1 MPLSTAHQIAGIL
14 PALPTPMTA
23 GGEVDAKGLERL
35 IEHVIR
41 GGVHA
46 LWVLGST
53 SEFPALS
60 PEERKLVVDVA
71 FQTAKGRVPIMVGVI
86 DNDARKVV
94 ANAASAKSAGAAACF
109 LTLPYYF
116 IVDQREAVR
125 HIREIAAESP
135 LPVILYDNPP
145 STGIKLT
152 VDTLAAMAEEPNL
165 IGLKDSTCDFIRFQ
179 NSLVTLKKQRTFTI
193 LQGIDQLVAAS
204 LLMGADGAIVALGSI
219 APKLFVDLYQAA
231 KSGDLPKV
239 MTLQARVLRLC
250 RLYSIA
256 ADLTDGAFF
265 AGMKAALEVLGIGGR
280 SVSRPLYEMPKE
292 KMPEVE
298 ALLEECGALAG

>member
-1 MPLSTAHQIAGIL
+1 MPLSTTERIAGIL
-14 PALPTPMTA
+14 PALPTPMTSR
-23 GGEVDAKGLERL
+23 GEVDVKALERL

-60 PEERKLVVDVA
+60 AEERKLVVETAV
-71 FQTAKGRVPIMVGVI
+71 QTAKGRVPIMVGVI
-86 DNDARKVV
+86 DNDPRKIL
-94 ANAASAKSAGAAACF
+94 ANASAAQSAGATACF

-116 IVDQREAVR
+116 IVDQREA
-125 HIREIAAESP
+125 IRYVHEIAAESP
-135 LPVILYDNPP
+135 LPFILYDNPP

-152 VDTLAAMAEEPNL
+152 VETLAAMSESPNL
-165 IGLKDSTCDFIRFQ
+165 IGLKDSTCDFIRLQ
-179 NSLVTLKKQRTFTI
+179 NCLATLRKQRAFKI

-219 APKLFVDLYQAA
+219 APALFVNLYDSARV
-231 KSGDLPKV
+231 GDMPRL
-239 MTLQARVLRLC
+239 MSLQARVLRLC
-250 RLYSIA
+250 RLYSLA
-256 ADLTDGAFF
+256 AELTDGAFF
-265 AGMKAALEVLGIGGR
+265 AGIKGALEVLGISGR
-280 SVSRPLYEMPKE
+280 AVSRPFCEMPKE

-298 ALLEECGALAG
+298 ALLKECGALTG